1 LLGRYDGM
9 ADKVTKPTSKP
20 APKPAVAQ
28 AAKAARTLAESGK
41 QVEKS
46 TRKVTVEAKKVT
58 ATAERQVELA
68 ADRTLLATERT
79 YAAWVR
85 TALAS
90 LASGVGA
97 RALLQDYVPLW
108 LAKLT
113 GSVLVVF
120 AGFCVVAAVWRHL
133 FEAVPPPATDL
144 RRVPRAVLLPMNAF
158 LLLVA
163 VAVLVGIW
171 AG

>member
-1 LLGRYDGM
+1 MNDQDR
-9 ADKVTKPTSKP
+9 KP
-20 APKPAVAQ
+20 A
-28 AAKAARTLAESGK
+28 AARAARAAEKLAESGK
-41 QVEKS
+41 SVERS
-46 TRKVTVEAKKVT
+46 SRRVTVEA
-58 ATAERQVELA
+58 ERQVQLA

-85 TALAS
+85 TALAA

-120 AGFCVVAAVWRHL
+120 AGFCVIAAVWRHL
-133 FEAVPPPATDL
+133 SRAVPPPATDL
-144 RRVPRAVLLPMNAF
+144 RRIPRAALLPMNAF

-163 VAVLVGIW
+163 IAALFGIW